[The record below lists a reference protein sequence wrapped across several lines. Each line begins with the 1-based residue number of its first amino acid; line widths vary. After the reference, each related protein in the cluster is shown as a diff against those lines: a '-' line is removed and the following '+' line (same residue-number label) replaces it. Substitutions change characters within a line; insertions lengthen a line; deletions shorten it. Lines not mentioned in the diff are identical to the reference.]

1 MMQAIWM
8 GESWFALSIPNT
20 LLMRTA
26 VACDN
31 SGVADDSS
39 LRHVLVVGGSLDQWK
54 LMSASDWSQYISTLR
69 FSTEQVGAQWLTV
82 YPYSGISTTDDDS
95 ELMNKISESCG
106 ASIVDGKLI
115 LRGDTTVVIDVCA
128 DGQQRF
134 VRAINEMS
142 DTKISEKNLASAILH
157 PATSEP
163 DLVVIFGDPTHLP
176 PSLVWELAYS
186 ELVYLNTQWPH
197 CNSEDI
203 ELAINDFQRRDRRF
217 GGVDS

>member
-1 MMQAIWM
+1 M
-8 GESWFALSIPNT
+8 
-20 LLMRTA
+20 
-26 VACDN
+26 ACDN

-54 LMSASDWSQYISTLR
+54 SMTASDWSQYISTLR
-69 FSTEQVGAQWLTV
+69 SSAEQVGAQWLTV
-82 YPYSGISTTDDDS
+82 YPYSGISSLKDDG
-95 ELMNKISESCG
+95 ELIRKISESCG
-106 ASIVDGKLI
+106 AVLVDRKLI
-115 LRGDTTVVIDVCA
+115 LRGDTSVVIDVCA

-134 VRAINEMS
+134 VRAVNEMS
-142 DTKISEKNLASAILH
+142 DTKISEKNLASAILN
-157 PATSEP
+157 PASSEP
-163 DLVVIFGDPTHLP
+163 DLVVIFGDPTQLP

-197 CNSEDI
+197 CNIEDI

>member
-1 MMQAIWM
+1 M
-8 GESWFALSIPNT
+8 SIPNT

-26 VACDN
+26 MACDN

-54 LMSASDWSQYISTLR
+54 SMTASDWSQYISTLR
-69 FSTEQVGAQWLTV
+69 SSAEQVGAQWLTV
-82 YPYSGISTTDDDS
+82 YPYSGISSLKDDG
-95 ELMNKISESCG
+95 ELIRKISDSCG
-106 ASIVDGKLI
+106 AVAADRKLI
-115 LRGDTTVVIDVCA
+115 LRGDTSVVIDVCA

-134 VRAINEMS
+134 VRAVNELS
-142 DTKISEKNLASAILH
+142 TEKISEKDLASAILH
-157 PATSEP
+157 PASSEP
-163 DLVVIFGDPTHLP
+163 DLVVIFGDPTQLP

-197 CNSEDI
+197 CNIEDI

>member
-1 MMQAIWM
+1 M
-8 GESWFALSIPNT
+8 
-20 LLMRTA
+20 
-26 VACDN
+26 ACDN

-54 LMSASDWSQYISTLR
+54 SMTASDWSQYISTLR
-69 FSTEQVGAQWLTV
+69 SSAEQVDAQWLTV
-82 YPYSGISTTDDDS
+82 YPYSGISSLKDDG
-95 ELMNKISESCG
+95 ELIRKISDSCG
-106 ASIVDGKLI
+106 AVAADRKLI
-115 LRGDTTVVIDVCA
+115 LRGDTSVVIDVCA

-134 VRAINEMS
+134 VRAVNELS
-142 DTKISEKNLASAILH
+142 TEKISEKDLASAILH
-157 PATSEP
+157 PASSEP
-163 DLVVIFGDPTHLP
+163 DLVVIFGDPTQLP

-197 CNSEDI
+197 CNIEDI

>member
-1 MMQAIWM
+1 M
-8 GESWFALSIPNT
+8 
-20 LLMRTA
+20 
-26 VACDN
+26 ACDN

-54 LMSASDWSQYISTLR
+54 LMSASEWSQYISTLR
-69 FSTEQVGAQWLTV
+69 FSTEQVSAQWLTV
-82 YPYSGISTTDDDS
+82 YPYSGISSTDDDS

-106 ASIVDGKLI
+106 AVVVDGKLI
-115 LRGDTTVVIDVCA
+115 LRGDTSVVIDVCA

-134 VRAINEMS
+134 VRAVNEMS

>member
-1 MMQAIWM
+1 M
-8 GESWFALSIPNT
+8 
-20 LLMRTA
+20 
-26 VACDN
+26 ACDN

-54 LMSASDWSQYISTLR
+54 SMTASDWSQYISTLR
-69 FSTEQVGAQWLTV
+69 SSAEQVGAQWLTV
-82 YPYSGISTTDDDS
+82 YPYSGISSLKDDG
-95 ELMNKISESCG
+95 ELILKISDSCG
-106 ASIVDGKLI
+106 AVAADRKLI
-115 LRGDTTVVIDVCA
+115 LRGDTSVVIDVCA

-134 VRAINEMS
+134 VRAVNELS
-142 DTKISEKNLASAILH
+142 TEKISEKDLASAILH
-157 PATSEP
+157 PASSEP
-163 DLVVIFGDPTHLP
+163 DLVVIFGDPTQLP

-197 CNSEDI
+197 CNIEDI

>member
-1 MMQAIWM
+1 M
-8 GESWFALSIPNT
+8 
-20 LLMRTA
+20 
-26 VACDN
+26 ACDN

-69 FSTEQVGAQWLTV
+69 SSTEQVGAQWLTV

-106 ASIVDGKLI
+106 ALIVDGKLI
-115 LRGDTTVVIDVCA
+115 LRGDTSVVIDVCA

-134 VRAINEMS
+134 ARAVNEMS

-157 PATSEP
+157 PATSQP
-163 DLVVIFGDPTHLP
+163 DLVVIFGDPTYLP

>member
-1 MMQAIWM
+1 M
-8 GESWFALSIPNT
+8 
-20 LLMRTA
+20 
-26 VACDN
+26 ACDN

-54 LMSASDWSQYISTLR
+54 SMTASDWSQYISTLR
-69 FSTEQVGAQWLTV
+69 SSAEQVGAQWLTV
-82 YPYSGISTTDDDS
+82 YPYSGISSLKDDG
-95 ELMNKISESCG
+95 ELIRKISDSCG
-106 ASIVDGKLI
+106 AVAADQKLI
-115 LRGDTTVVIDVCA
+115 LRGDTSVVIDVCA

-134 VRAINEMS
+134 VRAVNELS
-142 DTKISEKNLASAILH
+142 TEKISEKDLASAILH
-157 PATSEP
+157 PASSEP
-163 DLVVIFGDPTHLP
+163 DLVVIFGDPTQLP

-197 CNSEDI
+197 CNIEDI

>member
-1 MMQAIWM
+1 
-8 GESWFALSIPNT
+8 
-20 LLMRTA
+20 MRTA
-26 VACDN
+26 MACDN

-54 LMSASDWSQYISTLR
+54 SMTASDWSQYISTLR
-69 FSTEQVGAQWLTV
+69 SSAEQVGAQWLTV
-82 YPYSGISTTDDDS
+82 YPYSGISSLKDDG
-95 ELMNKISESCG
+95 ELIRKISESCG
-106 ASIVDGKLI
+106 AVLADRKLI
-115 LRGDTTVVIDVCA
+115 LRGDTSVVIDVSA

-134 VRAINEMS
+134 VRAVNELS
-142 DTKISEKNLASAILH
+142 TEKISEKNLASAILH

-163 DLVVIFGDPTHLP
+163 DLVVIFGDPTQLP

-197 CNSEDI
+197 CNIEDI